1 MRNILE
7 GNLCISLHGCLHIL
21 IKSKNKIATCSSVG
35 SLLRWRDT
43 QVLAIVIDSTATSMQ
58 GVNLVKIIVCYTDSS
73 SANIKNMI
81 LENYSSWI
89 NRNFELISNSL

>member
-1 MRNILE
+1 M
-7 GNLCISLHGCLHIL
+7 
-21 IKSKNKIATCSSVG
+21 
-35 SLLRWRDT
+35 LLKMG
-43 QVLAIVIDSTATSMQ
+43 MQ
-58 GVNLVKIIVCYTDSS
+58 DVNLVKIIICYTDSS